1 MENISLEIN
10 KRILDSD
17 LYKKYIFLKKII
29 EEDDYLKDIKERM
42 DILKKGICAS
52 KDDIKTD
59 QYYELEKEY
68 KNSVVVKEYLRIKE
82 ELNILFKDIVD
93 ILSLN

>member
-42 DILKKGICAS
+42 DILKKEICAS
-52 KDDIKTD
+52 KDDIKID